1 MKQLI
6 MILIQF
12 KQWIL
17 CVFIVCLYYLNRK
30 LHLKV
35 VNSSFWYHIYY
46 KHTTKHKTDLEKV
59 REGVLRVRK
68 ESIGR

>member
-6 MILIQF
+6 NLLVQL

-17 CVFIVCLYYLNRK
+17 SVIITCLYYLNRK

-35 VNSSFWYHIYY
+35 VNSSFWFNIYY
-46 KHTTKHKTDLEKV
+46 KHTTQHKADLKRV
-59 REGVLRVRK
+59 NEGVLRIRK
-68 ESIGR
+68 ESIGW